1 MIHWK
6 LTDVIPDDIP
16 ISFICVEFDSKSSDI
31 SNSICTSSASL
42 NSRETYE
49 DGRSTGCVGKHS
61 CRGHI
66 CCTLVDL
73 EVTMCSSTPCMNDT
87 FRDTLMIEAVNLVG
101 ILAIVRDECKKG
113 CAAYPLSTGM
123 IFKNMG
129 PDILVLIVNILQPM
143 VQIWNFG
150 TIVGCGVLLAV
161 LILDIPLKV
170 CNLLVFAH
178 GGARICNRI
187 SYFSNTFCNCRS
199 HSNKDELMKK

>member
-1 MIHWK
+1 
-6 LTDVIPDDIP
+6 
-16 ISFICVEFDSKSSDI
+16 
-31 SNSICTSSASL
+31 
-42 NSRETYE
+42 
-49 DGRSTGCVGKHS
+49 
-61 CRGHI
+61 
-66 CCTLVDL
+66 
-73 EVTMCSSTPCMNDT
+73 MNDPLW
-87 FRDTLMIEAVNLVG
+87 DTLMVEAVNLVG
-101 ILAIVRDECKKG
+101 ILVNVRNEGNKG

-129 PDILVLIVNILQPM
+129 SDLLVLVVNIFQPV

-161 LILDIPLKV
+161 LILDMPLKV

-178 GGARICNRI
+178 GGDRIRNRI